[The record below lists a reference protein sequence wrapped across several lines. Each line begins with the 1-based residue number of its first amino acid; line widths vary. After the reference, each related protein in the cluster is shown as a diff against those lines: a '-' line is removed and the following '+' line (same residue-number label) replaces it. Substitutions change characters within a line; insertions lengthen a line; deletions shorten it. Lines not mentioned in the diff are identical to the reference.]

1 MSTEMTL
8 EQKFTFL
15 LAKKLK
21 GGDVKPEMDTLS
33 KEELMLFKEWVA
45 KKREGAEEKIWK
57 EKQTQRAEGQ

>member
-1 MSTEMTL
+1 MFGKMTL

-33 KEELMLFKEWVA
+33 KEELILFKEWVA
-45 KKREGAEEKIWK
+45 KKKEGAEEKIWK
-57 EKQTQRAEGQ
+57 KKQALRAKGE

>member
-1 MSTEMTL
+1 MFDKMTL

-21 GGDVKPEMDTLS
+21 GGDVKSEMDMLS
-33 KEELMLFKEWVA
+33 REELMLFKEWVT

-57 EKQTQRAEGQ
+57 EKQALRAKGK